1 MILSLTMLKFE
12 EFNRDAKILI
22 ALNAIGQLFL
32 QFSFFIM
39 PFYLRALGYS
49 MADMG
54 AFFSLRTFVGG
65 VFFLLAGQISLKIGY
80 KKSLLLG
87 ALLGFL
93 GRILQVTAFNYYL
106 LAFGFFLVGVNM
118 GVRQPNFSA
127 LLSEEV
133 GDRLRHHAFSISFGL
148 GTMFNALGVL
158 LAGFM
163 PNFLETTFGI
173 TNQLA
178 YRLVLAFSF
187 LQFIFTIPALLI
199 INDVPVENPKIR
211 WRRELIIKILKFSI
225 PSAIIGLGAG
235 ITIPYM
241 QLYFNVRFG
250 TSLAS
255 IGSLFAIQQLV
266 MGVGMFSM
274 PIFAERYGSVKTIV
288 GFNGT
293 ATGLIITL
301 PFSPSFSIAALIYT
315 IRTILMNIVNPL
327 WDSFMLG
334 FFKSEERATAIALRS
349 FAWTVTFGVGNY
361 IGGQIFEYSLSM
373 PFFITGTLY
382 ALSMLSFWFFF
393 RKYERG

>member
-1 MILSLTMLKFE
+1 MGLEKYKGFS
-12 EFNRDAKILI
+12 RDAKLLVI
-22 ALNAIGQLFL
+22 
-32 QFSFFIM
+32 FSFTSWLVNSIISFIF
-39 PFYLRALGYS
+39 PFYLRSLGYGFSDLGKLFSTETFFNALLLLISGRVSDRIGHKKALLLSTFLVFLSRAIQVSTIEFELFMIASAILGFSSALGWP
-49 MADMG
+49 
-54 AFFSLRTFVGG
+54 SL
-65 VFFLLAGQISLKIGY
+65 
-80 KKSLLLG
+80 
-87 ALLGFL
+87 
-93 GRILQVTAFNYYL
+93 
-106 LAFGFFLVGVNM
+106 
-118 GVRQPNFSA
+118 SA

-133 GDRLRHHAFSISFGL
+133 SDEKRDYIFSLSFAV
-148 GTMFNALGVL
+148 GTIGGALGMFF
-158 LAGFM
+158 AGILPDLVDSANPYRKTMLIALIGISAQIFILSLVRVVKEEKISKRLK
-163 PNFLETTFGI
+163 LERGT
-173 TNQLA
+173 L
-178 YRLVLAFSF
+178 
-187 LQFIFTIPALLI
+187 
-199 INDVPVENPKIR
+199 
-211 WRRELIIKILKFSI
+211 IKILKFSV
-225 PSAIIGLGAG
+225 PSALIGLGAG
-235 ITIPYM
+235 VTIPYM

>member
-199 INDVPVENPKIR
+199 IKDVPVENPKIR

-241 QLYFNVRFG
+241 QLYFDMRFG
-250 TSLAS
+250 VTLAKISGVFFVQQIVMGLGSFVLPKLVERIGAVKTITLFQTSAAL
-255 IGSLFAIQQLV
+255 LFAI
-266 MGVGMFSM
+266 FPSIE
-274 PIFAERYGSVKTIV
+274 IF
-288 GFNGT
+288 
-293 ATGLIITL
+293 L
-301 PFSPSFSIAALIYT
+301 IAAGVYIV
-315 IRTILMNIVNPL
+315 RSILMNIVWPIN
-327 WDSFMLG
+327 DSFMLG
-334 FFKSEERATAIALRS
+334 FFSTEEKATAVGIRRAFS
-349 FAWTVTFGVGNY
+349 TFMRGFGNY
-361 IGGQIFEYSLSM
+361 IGGFLFGISLSY
-373 PFFITGTLY
+373 PFYATAMLYTIATLT
-382 ALSMLSFWFFF
+382 FWFFF
-393 RKYERG
+393 AKYNKV